1 MSVQVLDLVIG
12 ERAGAAAAIG
22 VATASAMGFATSNAL
37 QHRVAGRVPGSVS
50 GAFEVLGHLV
60 TQRLWLVA
68 TTVSCVALLLHAT
81 ALRLGS
87 LALVQPMMLAGVVL
101 AVPLRAAVEHKVP
114 SAPELRAVVVTV
126 VGLAAFVVCVNPRP
140 SEAPAHLGAGAA
152 FVAAGFACGVWA
164 LRRAANSG
172 ANARRR
178 AGLLGAGAGVMF
190 GLTAGLLKVVT
201 NAVAS
206 GQVATFGFLISF
218 GCLVGAGLL
227 GTAMNQRA
235 YQIAPL
241 SFSMPVVNVVDI
253 VVAILF
259 GVLVFGE
266 APAHSPGRLLLQAG
280 GLALAVLGLRMIA
293 SLKEHGAA
301 SACQLFEARR

>member
-60 TQRLWLVA
+60 RQRLWLVA

-101 AVPLRAAVEHKVP
+101 AVPLRAAVEHKIP

-140 SEAPAHLGAGAA
+140 SEAPAHVGAGAA
-152 FVAAGFACGVWA
+152 FVAAGFALGV
-164 LRRAANSG
+164 
-172 ANARRR
+172 
-178 AGLLGAGAGVMF
+178 
-190 GLTAGLLKVVT
+190 
-201 NAVAS
+201 
-206 GQVATFGFLISF
+206 
-218 GCLVGAGLL
+218 
-227 GTAMNQRA
+227 
-235 YQIAPL
+235 
-241 SFSMPVVNVVDI
+241 
-253 VVAILF
+253 
-259 GVLVFGE
+259 
-266 APAHSPGRLLLQAG
+266 
-280 GLALAVLGLRMIA
+280 
-293 SLKEHGAA
+293 
-301 SACQLFEARR
+301 